1 LTVGARSR
9 NVVEA
14 RQLPGA
20 TFPQASM
27 LLRFLPSG
35 FVIGVLS
42 AALPA
47 APLSGQDRLMRMFG
61 PEHGLQVPTIT
72 ALAQDSAGY
81 LWVGG
86 EGGLYRFDG
95 SEMRRWAGDV
105 IAGSIAG
112 VSVAPTGSV
121 VAMTWDGAVYALTPT
136 GAQPISP
143 PAMAR
148 PGHARAMIHDRDGV
162 LWVVSGDS
170 AAYLEPSLTAWHWL
184 SRATTGHE
192 AARRVVRDADVG
204 VLVVTDGG
212 LWRVTR
218 NGEATRLLTM
228 PGIVDAV
235 ARDGRSILLLLN
247 TPNPHV
253 PRVVELVDGI
263 ATDRR
268 IHGAVP
274 GARAIGL
281 VERAGTVWL
290 SLDRYLI
297 ALRDGERAEVLGW
310 EHGIESGG
318 PLLIDREGSLWLG
331 TYSGLIQFPEPE
343 TRTWTEREG
352 LPTRHVRFLA
362 RSGNSVWVF
371 TWAGT
376 GHLQRSAEGVRV
388 TDPQVAARGIT
399 CGADMGVAWALE
411 SGPLLALLD
420 SVVTRLAM
428 PYRAQLHG
436 CARALDGG
444 VWLGSATDLFHVDPA
459 RSRVRTLP
467 GPLPG
472 QGSPHPAL
480 LHDQH
485 DRVWVGAGDNICH
498 APARRLLDGDGDQ
511 WTCVPVAGLG
521 NVRTIVELP
530 EGGLWAASDRL
541 GILSYDDGAWLPL
554 PMADSPTRR
563 VFALQPSPRGGL
575 WVVGV
580 GILRRVA
587 PSRSGWTV
595 LEELSA
601 WHGVAV
607 TGGGDLL
614 EDDDGTLWIA
624 TARGVIRVPAAVR
637 TARRSAPLVALVG
650 ASVDERAVHAGSM
663 PKLRQGRN
671 RLDLDFAALSFRD
684 PTAVR
689 HQIRVRPDKPW
700 SESRGRPAFRL
711 VDLGPGTHSVEYR
724 ASLDG
729 VEWSAAPIH
738 VGFEV
743 QPHWYRTW
751 WFVTLSLLITAAL
764 GWGVHRARVG
774 FLLRLERQ
782 RTRIALDL
790 HDEVGSGLA
799 SVGILSGVL
808 ASDVLD
814 AGERRHA
821 AAEIATAAEELGHA
835 LSDIVWSLDA
845 RAATLSDLAS
855 RLAEHGGR
863 LFADGDTALVTC
875 FPDRWPTGQ
884 ADVAVRRNVLL
895 IGLEALHN
903 AARHARARTVVL
915 SLVQHGTEWELC
927 VRDDGAG
934 IDPDGLP
941 AATASRVNGARRGTG
956 SGHGLPGMRR
966 RAAEIGARL
975 DVRSGSDGGTIIC
988 LQFSLTQSPR
998 TLDRL
1003 VRFAGL

>member
-1 LTVGARSR
+1 
-9 NVVEA
+9 
-14 RQLPGA
+14 
-20 TFPQASM
+20 M
-27 LLRFLPSG
+27 LLRFLPSA
-35 FVIGVLS
+35 FVIGVL
-42 AALPA
+42 AAASPI
-47 APLSGQDRLMRMFG
+47 APLSAQDRLMRTFG

-72 ALAQDSAGY
+72 ALAQDSTGY

-95 SEMRRWAGDV
+95 SEMRRWAGAV

-112 VSVAPTGSV
+112 VSVAPAGSV
-121 VAMTWDGAVYALTPT
+121 VAMKSDGTLYAVTQA
-136 GAQPISP
+136 GAQPIAA
-143 PAMAR
+143 PAVVR
-148 PGHARAMIHDRDGV
+148 PGLARSITHDRDGG

-170 AAYLEPSLTAWHWL
+170 AAYLVRDGTSWRWL
-184 SRATTGHE
+184 ARAATGGE
-192 AARRVVRDADVG
+192 AARRVVRDGAGG
-204 VLVVTDGG
+204 VLVITDGG
-212 LWRVTR
+212 LWR
-218 NGEATRLLTM
+218 ATHDGAPSRLLTM

-235 ARDGRSILLLLN
+235 APDRRPILLLLN
-247 TPNPHV
+247 TPDPHV
-253 PRVVELVDGI
+253 PRVVELVDG
-263 ATDRR
+263 AAVERR
-268 IHGAVP
+268 FTGTLPA
-274 GARAIGL
+274 ARAIGL

-290 SLDRYLI
+290 SLDRYLV

-318 PLLIDREGSLWLG
+318 PLLIDREESLWLG

-352 LPTRHVRFLA
+352 LSTRHVRFLA
-362 RSGNSVWVF
+362 RGGNSLWVF
-371 TWAGT
+371 TWMGT
-376 GHLQRSAEGVRV
+376 GHLHRSSEGVHV
-388 TDPQVAARGIT
+388 IDPQVAARGIA
-399 CGADMGVAWALE
+399 CGGGMGVAWASW
-411 SGPLLALLD
+411 SGPVIALFD
-420 SVVTRLAM
+420 TAVTHLTLPDRVQM
-428 PYRAQLHG
+428 HG
-436 CARALDGG
+436 CARAMDGG
-444 VWLGSATDLFHVDPA
+444 MWLGSNAGLFHVDPVDAGA
-459 RSRVRTLP
+459 RRVP
-467 GPLPG
+467 GPEHDEG
-472 QGSPHPAL
+472 APHPAL

-485 DRVWVGAGDNICH
+485 DRVWVGAGENICH
-498 APARRLLDGDGDQ
+498 APARRLLAGEAGH
-511 WTCVPVAGLG
+511 WTCTAVAGLG
-521 NVRTIVELP
+521 HVRMIVELP

-541 GILSYDDGAWLPL
+541 GILSHEDGAWRPL
-554 PMADSPTRR
+554 PMPDAPTRR
-563 VFALQPSPRGGL
+563 VFALQPSPRGGF

-580 GILRRVA
+580 GILKRVA

-601 WHGVAV
+601 WHGLAA

-624 TARGVIRVPAAVR
+624 TARGVTRVPAAVR
-637 TARRSAPLVALVG
+637 AGRRSAPLVALVG
-650 ASVDERAVHAGSM
+650 ASVDERAVQAGSM

-689 HQIRVRPDKPW
+689 HQIRVRPDEPW

-711 VDLGPGTHSVEYR
+711 VDLGPGAYGVEYR

-729 VEWSAAPIH
+729 VEWSATPIH
-738 VGFEV
+738 VGFGV
-743 QPHWYRTW
+743 QPHWYLTW
-751 WFVTLSLLITAAL
+751 WFVTMSLLLAAGL
-764 GWGVHRARVG
+764 AWAVHRARVA

-821 AAEIATAAEELGHA
+821 AVEIATAAEELGHA
-835 LSDIVWSLDA
+835 LSDIVWSLDT
-845 RAATLSDLAS
+845 RAATLSELAS
-855 RLAEHGGR
+855 RLAEHGSR
-863 LFADGDTALVTC
+863 LFADGDTAFVTR
-875 FPDRWPTGQ
+875 FPERWPAEA
-884 ADVAVRRNVLL
+884 ADVSVRRNVLL

-915 SLVQHGTEWELC
+915 SLSQHGMEWELC
-927 VRDDGAG
+927 VHDDGTGLDA
-934 IDPDGLP
+934 DGLP
-941 AATASRVNGARRGTG
+941 AATASRLNGARRGVG

-975 DVRSGSDGGTIIC
+975 AIQSSDDGGTLVC
-988 LQFSLTQSPR
+988 LQFRLAHSPR
-998 TLDRL
+998 TLDRF

>member
-1 LTVGARSR
+1 MLPRSLL
-9 NVVEA
+9 VVA
-14 RQLPGA
+14 
-20 TFPQASM
+20 
-27 LLRFLPSG
+27 
-35 FVIGVLS
+35 VIGVLS
-42 AALPA
+42 AALPV
-47 APLSGQDRLMRMFG
+47 APLFAQDRLMRTYG

-81 LWVGG
+81 LWVGV

-95 SEMRRWAGDV
+95 SEMRRWAGDM
-105 IAGSIAG
+105 IGGSIAG

-121 VAMTWDGAVYALTPT
+121 VAMNWDGALYAVTQT
-136 GAQPISP
+136 GAQPIPP
-143 PAMAR
+143 PATVRTGLAR
-148 PGHARAMIHDRDGV
+148 SIIHDRDGV
-162 LWVVSGDS
+162 LWVVSADT
-170 AAYLEPSLTAWHWL
+170 AAHLDPADATWRWL
-184 SRATTGHE
+184 PRQATGGE
-192 AARRVVRDADVG
+192 AARRVVRDAADG
-204 VLVVTDGG
+204 VLVITDAG
-212 LWRVTR
+212 LWRATR
-218 NGEATRLLTM
+218 DGAATRLLAM

-235 ARDGRSILLLLN
+235 APDDRRILLLLN
-247 TPNPHV
+247 TPYPHS
-253 PRVVELVDGI
+253 PRVVELVDGA
-263 ATDRR
+263 ATERR
-268 IHGAVP
+268 LNGALP

-290 SLDRYLI
+290 SLDRYLV

-318 PLLIDREGSLWLG
+318 PLLIDREESLWLG
-331 TYSGLIQFPEPE
+331 TFSGLIQFPEPE

-352 LPTRHVRFLA
+352 LPSRHVRFLA
-362 RSGNSVWVF
+362 RSGSSVWIF

-376 GHLQRSAEGVRV
+376 GYLHRSAEGVGAV
-388 TDPQVAARGIT
+388 EEVAARGLA
-399 CGADMGVAWALE
+399 CGGDIAVAWVSW
-411 SGPLLALLD
+411 SGPLLVLLD
-420 SVVTRLAM
+420 TAGTRLTM
-428 PYRAQLHG
+428 PDRVQLDG
-436 CARALDGG
+436 CSRALDGG
-444 VWLGSATDLFHVDPA
+444 VWLGTSSGLFHVDPA
-459 RSRVRTLP
+459 RPGVRSVP
-467 GPLPG
+467 GPPLEPG
-472 QGSPHPAL
+472 APSPAL

-485 DRVWVGAGDNICH
+485 DRVWVGAGESICH
-498 APARRLLDGDGDQ
+498 APAQRLRDGDGGH

-521 NVRTIVELP
+521 HVRTIVELP
-530 EGGLWAASDRL
+530 GGGVWAASDRL
-541 GILSYDDGAWLPL
+541 GVLSYDDGAWHPL
-554 PMADSPTRR
+554 PMKDEPSRR
-563 VFALQPSPRGGL
+563 VFALQPSPRGGF

-580 GILRRVA
+580 GILKRVA
-587 PSRSGWTV
+587 PSGSGWTV
-595 LEELSA
+595 LEELTA
-601 WHGVAV
+601 WHGVAA
-607 TGGGDLL
+607 TGGGDLV

-624 TARGVIRVPAAVR
+624 TARGVVQVPAAVR

-650 ASVDERAVHAGSM
+650 ASVDEHAVQAGSI
-663 PKLRQGRN
+663 PRLRQGRN

-684 PTAVR
+684 PAAVR
-689 HQIRVRPDKPW
+689 HQIRVRPDEPW

-711 VDLGPGTHSVEYR
+711 VDLGPGAYSVEYR

-729 VEWSAAPIH
+729 REWSAVPIR
-738 VGFEV
+738 VGFDV

-751 WFVTLSLLITAAL
+751 WFVTFSLLVAAAL
-764 GWGVHRARVG
+764 AWVVYRARVG

-814 AGERRHA
+814 ARERRHA

-835 LSDIVWSLDA
+835 LSDIVWSLDT
-845 RAATLSDLAS
+845 RAATLSELAS
-855 RLAEHGGR
+855 RLAEHGSR
-863 LFADGDTALVTC
+863 LFADGDTAFVTRL
-875 FPDRWPTGQ
+875 PDHWPAEQ

-915 SLVQHGTEWELC
+915 SLARHGIEWELC

-934 IDPDGLP
+934 IDPDRLP
-941 AATASRVNGARRGTG
+941 TATASRLNGGRHAGG

-975 DVRSGSDGGTIIC
+975 AIRSDRDGGTIIC
-988 LQFSLTQSPR
+988 LRFTLTHSPR
-998 TLDRL
+998 TLDRF